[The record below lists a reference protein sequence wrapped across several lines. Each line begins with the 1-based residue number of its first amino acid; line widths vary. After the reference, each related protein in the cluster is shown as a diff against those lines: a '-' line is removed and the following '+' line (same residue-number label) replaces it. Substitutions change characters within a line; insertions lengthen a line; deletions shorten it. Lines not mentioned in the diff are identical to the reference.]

1 MRYDHNNLGH
11 RFLLGANI
19 ISALEDLKFSET
31 VLDERNREVTM
42 VRLSVCGNYKI
53 VVFTTVN
60 ITDRMTRS
68 IGKDAIRVLLLKK
81 KGETEVFSPVSKN
94 KRVFRVGKI
103 EAIKERVVASVREC
117 AMLAKEFKD
126 KSCKSCGGSVFL
138 SKKGNWVCEKFCWT
152 N

>member
-1 MRYDHNNLGH
+1 
-11 RFLLGANI
+11 
-19 ISALEDLKFSET
+19 
-31 VLDERNREVTM
+31 M

-60 ITDRMTRS
+60 VTDRMTRS

-94 KRVFRVGKI
+94 KRVFRVGNI
-103 EAIKERVVASVREC
+103 EAIKERVVASVRES